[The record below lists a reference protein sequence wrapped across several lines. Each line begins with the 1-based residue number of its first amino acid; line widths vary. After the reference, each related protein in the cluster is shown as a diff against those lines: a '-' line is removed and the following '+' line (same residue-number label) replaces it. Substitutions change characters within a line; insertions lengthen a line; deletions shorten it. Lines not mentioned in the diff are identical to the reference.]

1 MPLGAAQDSPAVNL
15 GEGGTPSLP
24 EDDVHDETVSQQPPD
39 AHGQVEPQN
48 GDLEPKGQEGTMAG
62 VEQQVRGQHS
72 LCN

>member
-39 AHGQVEPQN
+39 AYSQV
-48 GDLEPKGQEGTMAG
+48 
-62 VEQQVRGQHS
+62 
-72 LCN
+72 